1 MSKENLLERLN
12 KTGFEMFTVEGDN
25 KVRSITKASV
35 KKVYS
40 KKRIT
45 EKELYNYVGKK
56 VMKASLNKKYGEI
69 LDSEP
74 PGHICYW
81 INQALSNVGYNFKL
95 TRWNLD
101 DAAFDSLKNEK
112 DG

>member
-1 MSKENLLERLN
+1 MSKENLLERLD
-12 KTGFEMFTVEGDN
+12 KKGFEMFTVEGDN
-25 KVRSITKASV
+25 KVRSIIKASV

-40 KKRIT
+40 KKRIS
-45 EKELYNYVGKK
+45 EKELYNYIGKK

-81 INQALSNVGYNFKL
+81 VNKALSNVGYNFKL
-95 TRWNLD
+95 TRWDID
-101 DAAFDSLKNEK
+101 DAAFESLKNKKNE
-112 DG
+112 